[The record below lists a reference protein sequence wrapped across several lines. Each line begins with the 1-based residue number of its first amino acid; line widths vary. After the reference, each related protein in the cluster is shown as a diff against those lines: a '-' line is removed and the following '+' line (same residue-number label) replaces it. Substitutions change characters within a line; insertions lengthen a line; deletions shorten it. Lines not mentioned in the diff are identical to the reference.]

1 VGRLDWWNIKAE
13 HTAYEWAAQ
22 KAMYAV
28 CPFGERRADMRTAI
42 NTLTLLTS
50 QMSPQNRPS
59 DDDLN
64 LILNSLQNYLQCYK
78 TEELE
83 FDADALKKVKPD
95 AGHR

>member
-1 VGRLDWWNIKAE
+1 MN
-13 HTAYEWAAQ
+13 
-22 KAMYAV
+22 
-28 CPFGERRADMRTAI
+28 
-42 NTLTLLTS
+42 
-50 QMSPQNRPS
+50 PQNRPS

-64 LILNSLQNYLQCYK
+64 VILNSLQNYLQCYK